1 MTTERLNSEFQLL
14 CRRYGE
20 MEHGENLDWVMFREF
35 PLPPGW
41 NVDKTELLV
50 VIPPGYPNTPPD
62 NFFVRNGLCTSNG
75 NGPENYSENQT
86 VLGASWAQ
94 FSFHVKEWNP
104 NENSD
109 DGDSL
114 LTFMLAVERR
124 LQENN

>member
-1 MTTERLNSEFQLL
+1 MTIERLNTEFQLL

-20 MEHGENLDWVMFREF
+20 MEHGDNLDWVMFREF
-35 PLPPGW
+35 SLPAGW

-50 VIPPGYPNTPPD
+50 VIPPGYPSTPPD
-62 NFFVRNGLCTSNG
+62 NFFVRNGLRTSNG
-75 NGPENYSENQT
+75 TDPENYSENQS

-104 NENSD
+104 NQNPN

-124 LQENN
+124 LQETN